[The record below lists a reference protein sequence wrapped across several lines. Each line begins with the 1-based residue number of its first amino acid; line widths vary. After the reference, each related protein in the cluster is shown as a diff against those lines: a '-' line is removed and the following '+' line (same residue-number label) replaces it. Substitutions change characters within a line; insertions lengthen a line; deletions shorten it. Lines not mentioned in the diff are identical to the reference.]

1 MENGISALRDERW
14 NVSVELGNIAR
25 STAEGTF
32 NDQLTNIGA
41 KLFTSFSD
49 AMAQYRG
56 PLLNDPKIA
65 FVFAKRTDGRT
76 YLAYQEFPVIT
87 ATQGNIVQF
96 SNVRII
102 INGSEQAVA
111 QVRPCRRA
119 VR

>member
-1 MENGISALRDERW
+1 MINSLT
-14 NVSVELGNIAR
+14 SVPSYSLASQTPWLNTG
-25 STAEGTF
+25 G
-32 NDQLTNIGA
+32 L
-41 KLFTSFSD
+41 
-49 AMAQYRG
+49 
-56 PLLNDPKIA
+56 LLNDPKIA